1 MKKSRTII
9 ISIIAVATVLIVAAA
24 GIALYKYNGRK
35 QIEKESAT
43 ANTLLQ
49 KGFKEL
55 LVPNLTEEASIDLSQ
70 SLLLFE
76 KLHDKRGIF
85 ISKLCLAMFYS
96 EVDELDEANK
106 YMKDISHIHGVKLD
120 TEKAL
125 LYYRLLG
132 FLRMKV
138 DKNYL
143 SALSSEMA
151 AINLIKRIDPTDTL
165 DIFIDLSNMAE
176 AYVDMNQKEKAKK
189 IIKYIEGYKLEPND
203 SYLSQL
209 YYCKGCISFLEK
221 KYDEA
226 FESLN
231 RGLIVTSNDYITRNT
246 LYSLNILL
254 SVDSARNDFRS
265 YRSHIKQYG
274 VVADSISRCNEK
286 LKTAMVRAQMKL
298 TKMQYEH
305 NAAVSRNKITS
316 LIFAFAITL
325 LISISIILLQK
336 FRRSQISKALAESER
351 ERLTEKVNYN
361 ALERELLEIRTK
373 NADEKLHEA
382 NKENVTM
389 SLKLAASDDNNSQ
402 NALKLFETSFRQTD
416 SAFMRYI
423 ENTYPSLSKTD
434 VRLVC
439 LIRSGMSSKDITS
452 VLSVTM
458 NSLHT
463 ARYRLRKKLGLSPQE
478 DLDLF
483 ISRLG

>member
-1 MKKSRTII
+1 
-9 ISIIAVATVLIVAAA
+9 
-24 GIALYKYNGRK
+24 
-35 QIEKESAT
+35 
-43 ANTLLQ
+43 
-49 KGFKEL
+49 
-55 LVPNLTEEASIDLSQ
+55 
-70 SLLLFE
+70 
-76 KLHDKRGIF
+76 
-85 ISKLCLAMFYS
+85 
-96 EVDELDEANK
+96 
-106 YMKDISHIHGVKLD
+106 
-120 TEKAL
+120 
-125 LYYRLLG
+125 
-132 FLRMKV
+132 
-138 DKNYL
+138 
-143 SALSSEMA
+143 
-151 AINLIKRIDPTDTL
+151 
-165 DIFIDLSNMAE
+165 
-176 AYVDMNQKEKAKK
+176 
-189 IIKYIEGYKLEPND
+189 
-203 SYLSQL
+203 
-209 YYCKGCISFLEK
+209 
-221 KYDEA
+221 
-226 FESLN
+226 
-231 RGLIVTSNDYITRNT
+231 
-246 LYSLNILL
+246 
-254 SVDSARNDFRS
+254 
-265 YRSHIKQYG
+265 
-274 VVADSISRCNEK
+274 
-286 LKTAMVRAQMKL
+286 MVRAQMKL